1 LTGAATITPTDA
13 TTATTRTAVDEE
25 LSHAPSELMRFGYAF
40 MGAGLAI
47 IKIAASHP
55 ERRIPS
61 GNGRSSHLPADR
73 HLTPG
78 VPPAQI
84 SRPDAVPELYAPI
97 GQIRGLV
104 HIAHGHR
111 DIRRRS

>member
-1 LTGAATITPTDA
+1 VRSLPS
-13 TTATTRTAVDEE
+13 TRAV
-25 LSHAPSELMRFGYAF
+25 HAPSELMRFGYAF

-73 HLTPG
+73 HVTPG

-84 SRPDAVPELYAPI
+84 SRPDAAPELYAPI